1 MGKGRG
7 DAEDAQ
13 GAARGVTHT
22 HTCLGAAL
30 FDYWSDG
37 HGVSAHD
44 GLKCP
49 VQLKMADLGLLILC
63 LLLPRTGIICVC
75 YHSQF
80 MLGMESRAQWMLG

>member
-1 MGKGRG
+1 MGGGVMRKMLKGLQEG
-7 DAEDAQ
+7 P
-13 GAARGVTHT
+13 HT

-44 GLKCP
+44 GLICP
-49 VQLKMADLGLLILC
+49 VQLRMTDLGLPILC
-63 LLLPRTGIICVC
+63 FLLPRTGIIRVC

-80 MLGMESRAQWMLG
+80 TLGMESRAQWMLG